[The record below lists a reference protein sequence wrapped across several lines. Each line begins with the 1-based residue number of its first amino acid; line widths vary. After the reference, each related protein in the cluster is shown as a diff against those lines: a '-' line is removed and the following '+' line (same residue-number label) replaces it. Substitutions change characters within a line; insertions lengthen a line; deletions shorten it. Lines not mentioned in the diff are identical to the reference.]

1 MTTIYKSALV
11 PFSAARMYGLV
22 NDVESYPDFLP
33 WCSDGRLVSASAGE
47 MCGEIEVSR
56 MGVRQRFTTCNRLTE
71 NRRVDIGLR
80 TGPFKRLDGFWLFTP
95 LREDACKV
103 ELTLHFEFSG
113 GLIDKAFGTVFNQI
127 AASLVDAFCKRAG
140 DLYGSSKDD

>member
-1 MTTIYKSALV
+1 LTKVYKSALV

-22 NDVESYPDFLP
+22 NDVEGYSDFLP
-33 WCSDGRLVSASAGE
+33 WCSDSRLVSASEGQ

-56 MGVRQRFTTCNRLTE
+56 MGVRQRFTTCNRLE
-71 NRRVDIGLR
+71 EGRRVEIGLLK
-80 TGPFKRLDGFWLFTP
+80 GPFKRLDGVWLFTP

-103 ELTLHFEFSG
+103 ELTLNFEFSG

-127 AASLVDAFCKRAG
+127 AITLVDAFCKRAT
-140 DLYGSSKDD
+140 DLYGGSTND